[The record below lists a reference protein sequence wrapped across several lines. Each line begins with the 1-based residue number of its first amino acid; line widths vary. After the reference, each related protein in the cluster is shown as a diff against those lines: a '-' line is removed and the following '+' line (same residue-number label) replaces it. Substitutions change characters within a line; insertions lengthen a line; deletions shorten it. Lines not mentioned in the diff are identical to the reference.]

1 MRRFFLGLIG
11 LFLAF
16 VPAMA
21 QDAPI
26 AAVAQLDMGGTVLL
40 FGGMDP
46 VSLFPE
52 GVKSPVKGELIPGK
66 PEFTTTY
73 TGFRGQQ
80 ITLRFASQENLAR
93 YSMERVGTFTNGP
106 VGWSCLGAMAR
117 GEGAVVLG
125 KPLHSLFVQGAG
137 EHGMWALFG
146 SENGP
151 IAWAKMTVAE
161 QGVAYAR
168 AVKNYNRLTGQK
180 AQPLVISGQ

>member
-26 AAVAQLDMGGTVLL
+26 AAVAQLVMRGTVLL

-46 VSLFPE
+46 VSLFP
-52 GVKSPVKGELIPGK
+52 GGIKSPMKGELILGK
-66 PEFTTTY
+66 REFTTTY
-73 TGFRGQQ
+73 TGFNEHQ
-80 ITLRFASQENLAR
+80 ITLRFASQKNMIR
-93 YSMERVGTFTNGP
+93 YFTEPVGTFTNGP
-106 VGWSCLGAMAR
+106 VGWYCLGAMAR
-117 GEGAVVLG
+117 GEGDVVLG
-125 KPLHSLFVQGAG
+125 KPLHSFFVQGAG

-161 QGVAYAR
+161 QGVAYAH